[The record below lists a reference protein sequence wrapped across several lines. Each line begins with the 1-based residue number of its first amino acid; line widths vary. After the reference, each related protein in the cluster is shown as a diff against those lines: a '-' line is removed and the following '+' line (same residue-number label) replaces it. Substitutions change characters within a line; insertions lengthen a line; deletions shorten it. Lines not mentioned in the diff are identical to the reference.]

1 MNHHDRRGFDTRH
14 PQSANHSPLQIDHC
28 EDKIK
33 FIFFKL
39 RTYLN
44 MAGEP
49 IIGEYKVGVNAFA
62 LGDGDAVYPPGDGV
76 GLYPPGD

>member
-1 MNHHDRRGFDTRH
+1 M
-14 PQSANHSPLQIDHC
+14 
-28 EDKIK
+28 
-33 FIFFKL
+33 
-39 RTYLN
+39 N

>member
-1 MNHHDRRGFDTRH
+1 
-14 PQSANHSPLQIDHC
+14 
-28 EDKIK
+28 
-33 FIFFKL
+33 
-39 RTYLN
+39 